1 MADSAEPVRLNRYLA
16 QCGVASRRGAD
27 ALIAAGRVTVDGIAG
42 EPGMTVTSGQ
52 DVRVDGES
60 VVPEAIVLLML
71 NKPAGVVT
79 TASDPQGRR
88 TVIDLVDV
96 PQRVVPVGRLDA
108 DTTGLLLLTNDGDL
122 AQRLAHPS
130 HGVPKTY
137 RALVRGVPG
146 PAALRRLRRGVE
158 LDDGRTAPAE
168 VEVVGRASGGAE
180 LEIVLKEGRNRQIR
194 RMCAAVGSPV
204 IELHRIAYGPLT
216 LGRLREG
223 DVRPLR
229 EPEIAALRRAGA

>member
-1 MADSAEPVRLNRYLA
+1 VADAAEPVRLNRYLA

-27 ALIAAGRVTVDGIAG
+27 ALIAAGRVQVDGAIA
-42 EPGMTVTSGQ
+42 EPGLVVRAGQ
-52 DVRVDGES
+52 EVRVDGEAVAPEVAT
-60 VVPEAIVLLML
+60 VVML
-71 NKPAGVVT
+71 NKPIGVVT
-79 TASDPQGRR
+79 TASDPQARP
-88 TVIDLVDV
+88 TVIDLVDL
-96 PQRVVPVGRLDA
+96 PQRVVPVGRLDV

-158 LDDGRTAPAE
+158 LEDGRTAPAD
-168 VEVVGRASGGAE
+168 VEVVGHGSGGAE
-180 LEIVLKEGRNRQIR
+180 LQIVLKEGRNRQVR
-194 RMCAAVGSPV
+194 RMCAAVGYPV

-216 LGRLREG
+216 LGRLGEG
-223 DVRPLR
+223 HFRTLR
-229 EPEIAALRRAGA
+229 EAELRELRGAV

>member
-1 MADSAEPVRLNRYLA
+1 MADAAEPIRINRYLA

-27 ALIAAGRVTVDGIAG
+27 ALIAAGRVTVDGVTAI
-42 EPGMTVTSGQ
+42 PGVAVTAGQ
-52 DVRVDGES
+52 DVRVDGDAIAPES
-60 VVPEAIVLLML
+60 TVVLML

-88 TVIDLVDV
+88 TVVDLVDV
-96 PQRVVPVGRLDA
+96 PQRIVPVGRLDA

-122 AQRLAHPS
+122 AHQLAHPS

-168 VEVVGRASGGAE
+168 VDVVGHGSGGAE
-180 LEIVLKEGRNRQIR
+180 LEIVLKEGRNRQVR

-223 DVRPLR
+223 DSRPLR
-229 EPEIAALRRAGA
+229 EAEVEALRGSEA

>member
-1 MADSAEPVRLNRYLA
+1 MTDSAERVRLNRYLA
-16 QCGVASRRGAD
+16 RCGVASRRGAD
-27 ALIAAGRVTVDGIAG
+27 ALIAAGRVSVDGVVA
-42 EPGMTVTSGQ
+42 EPGMTVTEGQ
-52 DVRVDGES
+52 RVLVDGE
-60 VVPEAIVLLML
+60 VVAPEATVVVML

-79 TASDPQGRR
+79 TAADPQGRR
-88 TVIDLVDV
+88 TVLDLVDV

-122 AQRLAHPS
+122 AQLLAHPS

-158 LDDGRTAPAE
+158 LDDGRTAPAQ
-168 VEVVGRASGGAE
+168 VDVVGRGSGGAE

-223 DVRPLR
+223 HVRPLR
-229 EPEIAALRRAGA
+229 EAELRALRGAV